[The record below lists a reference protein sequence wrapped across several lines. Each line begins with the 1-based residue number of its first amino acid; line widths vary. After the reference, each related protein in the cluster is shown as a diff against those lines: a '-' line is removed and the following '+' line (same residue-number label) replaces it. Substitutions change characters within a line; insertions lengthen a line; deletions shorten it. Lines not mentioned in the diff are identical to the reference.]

1 MLPTIT
7 MTAPDFPL
15 VEPGNDVARMVLD
28 NMPFAFKDGD
38 IVALAQKII
47 SKSEGRYAALST
59 ITPSTRANELAEIA
73 QKDPRVVELILRES
87 SEILRVRPGIII
99 SLHRR
104 GWIMANAGIDASN
117 VDDDDHVLLLPEDP
131 DASAEKIRTFVRNET
146 GREIG
151 VLITDSWGRPWRMGS
166 VGFAIGAAGIP
177 TLVDLRGKPDLR
189 GRFLQH
195 TDVGTGDELASATSL
210 LMGQANEGRPMVVVR
225 GFRCSAPAR
234 NAGDLIRPAEIDLF
248 R

>member
-1 MLPTIT
+1 
-7 MTAPDFPL
+7 
-15 VEPGNDVARMVLD
+15 
-28 NMPFAFKDGD
+28 
-38 IVALAQKII
+38 
-47 SKSEGRYAALST
+47 
-59 ITPSTRANELAEIA
+59 
-73 QKDPRVVELILRES
+73 
-87 SEILRVRPGIII
+87 
-99 SLHRR
+99 
-104 GWIMANAGIDASN
+104 MANAGIDASN

-146 GREIG
+146 GRDIG

-177 TLVDLRGKPDLR
+177 TLVDLRGQPDLR

-225 GFRCSAPAR
+225 GFHSSAPVR